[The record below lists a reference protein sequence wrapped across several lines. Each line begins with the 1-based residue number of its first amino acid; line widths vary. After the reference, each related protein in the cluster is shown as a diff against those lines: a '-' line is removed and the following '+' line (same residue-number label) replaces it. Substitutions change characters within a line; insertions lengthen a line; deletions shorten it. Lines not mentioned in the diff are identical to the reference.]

1 MLGRLPKDWPVAP
14 ADGFYAGNLDDFER
28 AMIEML
34 LSWAPYGDPPEE
46 DCLPLFG
53 KTVVD
58 LKAEVCALVRW
69 PRRCSATDRLLL
81 TRAARVLGLGPQSTI
96 AKG

>member
-1 MLGRLPKDWPVAP
+1 MRGRAPEVAAVAS
-14 ADGFYAGNLDDFER
+14 ADSLEARDIDDFER

-58 LKAEVCALVRW
+58 LKREVRELVRW
-69 PRRCSATDRLLL
+69 PRRCSAADRLLL
-81 TRAARVLGLGPQSTI
+81 MRVAQLLGSASPRDQH
-96 AKG
+96 